1 MKLQPESLAKTLAPH
16 DFPGLDMSEYLKL
29 QPRAPSPLLGLSS
42 HVPIPSHRLSGHH
55 VLSVRMFSKEQLN
68 DLFNL
73 AQTLRMF
80 VHKERPLDHILKGKV
95 MSSIFYEVSTR
106 TSCSFSAAM
115 QRLGGKVIHMDAT
128 SSSVKKG
135 ETLEVQGS
143 ERSNITG
150 MFRTMFPVNLFSRF
164 GDIV

>member
-1 MKLQPESLAKTLAPH
+1 MVMEMIMNKVAGKLGEERMKAMMYADELMVWREKKEEVRGKLYSKLQPESVMKLQPESLAKTLAPH

-80 VHKERPLDHILKGKV
+80 VHKERPLDHILKIYISK
-95 MSSIFYEVSTR
+95 F
-106 TSCSFSAAM
+106 
-115 QRLGGKVIHMDAT
+115 VILDFFTFKNKDM
-128 SSSVKKG
+128 
-135 ETLEVQGS
+135 
-143 ERSNITG
+143 
-150 MFRTMFPVNLFSRF
+150 
-164 GDIV
+164 